1 MSINRLAAKAL
12 KLLRE
17 AVGQDRTGSPVNF
30 RASKGEKEAY
40 RKAAE
45 SEGVE
50 KSEWIRDQLYTGV
63 ERLNEE

>member
-17 AVGQDRTGSPVNF
+17 AVGQEKSGPPVTF
-30 RASKGEKEAY
+30 RASHGEKKAY
-40 RKAAE
+40 ILAAE

-50 KSEWIRDQLYTGV
+50 KSEWIRDQLYNGV
-63 ERLNEE
+63 EKLNEE